1 MWLKKYISGF
11 FYFLILVLIF
21 QKQLQ
26 ANTICNKIINSEYY
40 FPEKFINKFDHG
52 IVLEDFNDP
61 NSDRLFIISIDNFSP
76 AKKLGL
82 KGLEEIHSINGI
94 EIFDDSK
101 ESFEDT
107 IDYAYSLMDK
117 DNFLISVFD
126 ENDQLVEYDISKS
139 NYNGEP
145 SITSQ
150 YEIDKLEIFNLNRD
164 VRGRFRIWTHWENPN
179 FIEYVKIN
187 FSDGKD
193 FKCNFT
199 NLDNIEKILQKLW
212 YPIARVD
219 QIGSQFDILN
229 INSVSIDSTLESD
242 QFGIEYDVETSVMTN
257 TNLKKFPFDEM
268 YFSFDFNYFNGGNL
282 NLIEDWEEQIEQAV
296 ERTNQ
301 NLYEWQITNADLY
314 YFQDVYILEGEDT
327 FPGHEIYFDLKRNT
341 LYYFIKIILP
351 VIFIVFISFG
361 VFWIKNKDL
370 EAKLNV
376 SIVSLLALIAYNF
389 VYNSELP
396 KLNFITIIDAFILIS
411 YFYSGLATI
420 VTIYSYYDYR
430 RDQQKGDFNTLDL
443 KLRLIAPL
451 SYTVLIAIVSFLIYS
466 S

>member
-1 MWLKKYISGF
+1 MFLKKYISGF
-11 FYFLILVLIF
+11 FYFLTLVLF
-21 QKQLQ
+21 HQLLQ
-26 ANTICNKIINSEYY
+26 ANTVCNKIINSEYY
-40 FPEKFINKFDHG
+40 FPEKYIDKFDHG
-52 IVLEDFNDP
+52 ITLEDYNDP

-82 KGLEEIHSINGI
+82 NGLEKIHSIEGI
-94 EIFDDSK
+94 ELFDDSR

-117 DNFLISVFD
+117 NSFEISVID
-126 ENDQLVEYDISKS
+126 ENDNLVNYEISKS

-164 VRGRFRIWTHWENPN
+164 VKGKFRIWSDWENPN
-179 FIEYVKIN
+179 FIDYIKIN
-187 FSDGKD
+187 FSNGQD

-199 NLDNIEKILQKLW
+199 NRDNIDKILQKLW

-219 QIGSQFDILN
+219 QIGSEFQVIS
-229 INSVSIDSTLESD
+229 INSVSVDSSIEAD
-242 QFGIEYDVETSVMTN
+242 QFGIEYDVLATVMTDAD
-257 TNLKKFPFDEM
+257 LKKFPFDTM
-268 YFSFDFNYFNGGNL
+268 SFSFDFNYFNGGDL
-282 NLIEDWEEQIEQAV
+282 NLIDDWEQQIEQAV
-296 ERTNQ
+296 KRTNQ
-301 NLYEWQITNADLY
+301 NLYEWQIIDTDLY

-327 FPGHEIYFDLKRNT
+327 FPGHQIFFNLKRNT

-430 RDQQKGDFNTLDL
+430 RDQQKGDFNTLDI
-443 KLRLIAPL
+443 KLRLIAPI
-451 SYTVLIAIVSFLIYS
+451 SYSILITIVSMLIYFS
-466 S
+466 

>member
-1 MWLKKYISGF
+1 MSAKKIISSF
-11 FYFLILVLIF
+11 FYLFILICIF
-21 QKQLQ
+21 QKHLF
-26 ANTICNKIINSEYY
+26 ANTICDKIINSEYY
-40 FPEKFINKFDHG
+40 FPEKFIEKYDHG
-52 IVLEDFNDP
+52 IQVEDYDDP

-76 AKKLGL
+76 SKKSGL
-82 KGLEEIHSINGI
+82 NGLEKIHSIDDI
-94 EIFDDSK
+94 ELFDTSK

-107 IDYAYSLMDK
+107 IDYVYSLMDK
-117 DNFLISVFD
+117 DKFQITVFD
-126 ENDQLVEYDISKS
+126 EKDNLVSHEISKS
-139 NYNGEP
+139 NYNGDP
-145 SITSQ
+145 SFISQ

-164 VRGRFRIWTHWENPN
+164 VKSRFRIWSDWENPN
-179 FIEYVKIN
+179 FIDYVKIN
-187 FSDGKD
+187 FSNGQD

-199 NLDNIEKILQKLW
+199 NKDNIDKILQKLW

-219 QIGSQFDILN
+219 QAGSEFEITN
-229 INSVSIDSTLESD
+229 INSFSVDSSLETN
-242 QFGIEYDVETSVMTN
+242 QYAIEYDVKTSVMTSAD
-257 TNLKKFPFDEM
+257 LKKFPFDTM
-268 YFSFDFNYFNGGNL
+268 SFYFDFNYFSGGNL
-282 NLIEDWEEQIEQAV
+282 NLIDNWTKQIDQAV
-296 ERTNQ
+296 DRTNE
-301 NLYEWQITNADLY
+301 NLYEWQITSSNLY
-314 YFQDVYILEGEDT
+314 YFQDTYILEGEET
-327 FPGHEIYFDLKRNT
+327 FPGHEIHFNLKRNT

-420 VTIYSYYDYR
+420 FTIYSYYDYR
-430 RDQQKGDFNTLDL
+430 RDQQKGDFNTLDI
-443 KLRLIAPL
+443 KLRLIAPI
-451 SYTVLIAIVSFLIYS
+451 SYSLLIVIISLMIYS